1 MVQVNA
7 GSADEEEHQR
17 GLAHFL
23 EHALFLGTEKFPTQK
38 DMKQLLRRLG
48 VSMYKVIGANS
59 YRYTVPAFFNNKDH
73 KFPTQKDRKQLLRCL
88 CDCMSVCL
96 SVCIWDCVGA
106 CVFICVSVCI
116 CV

>member
-38 DMKQLLRRLG
+38 DMKKLLRRLG
-48 VSMYKVIGANS
+48 VSMYRVCGANY
-59 YRYTVPAFFNNKDH
+59 YRHTVCAFLNNGVH
-73 KFPTQKDRKQLLRCL
+73 KFPTMKDSSCFA
-88 CDCMSVCL
+88 V
-96 SVCIWDCVGA
+96 
-106 CVFICVSVCI
+106 
-116 CV
+116 